1 MAQHAPKEPPFM
13 KICRLFVL
21 TEHSLPLSRL
31 SWSMVEVCTLGMDTP
46 SLTSSPTPSSCHP
59 INPNIFFC
67 LLRLPA
73 TSSVAKGSSSRNQI
87 FHNILPNPYFNKF
100 VHVSHTDIQ
109 PLRPTHENVFPHVQ
123 ANLLY
128 LHFCLNV
135 LFEIL
140 VSSSSMPISW
150 HLGLCWLFMEMQP

>member
-59 INPNIFFC
+59 INPNIFFVYC
-67 LLRLPA
+67 DYQLHLVLQRDLHLGIKSSTTYYQIH
-73 TSSVAKGSSSRNQI
+73 TSINLSMS
-87 FHNILPNPYFNKF
+87 L
-100 VHVSHTDIQ
+100 HTDIQ
-109 PLRPTHENVFPHVQ
+109 PLCPTHENVFPHVQ